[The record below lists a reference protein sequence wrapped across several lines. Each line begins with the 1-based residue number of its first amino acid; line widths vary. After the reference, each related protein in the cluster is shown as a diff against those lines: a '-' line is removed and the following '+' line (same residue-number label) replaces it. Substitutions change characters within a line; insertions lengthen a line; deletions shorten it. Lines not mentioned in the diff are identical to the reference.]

1 MRKRQTMEIIETFG
15 HYVENLTDKKPQSA
29 RRLLKT
35 GWEAQNLKFRYMQ
48 DKRLMPADRH
58 LANLMMDTMLRPIQK
73 PEDSVIVSIFTPCEM
88 MQEVG
93 LHPYNVEGFSCYLSA
108 SKAERAFLQQAEN
121 QGIAETLCS
130 YHKTFLGAAQKGLL
144 PKPKCIVYTN
154 LTCDANLLTFRTL
167 ADFYQV
173 PVFAIDVPWNQT
185 TENVQYVADQLKD
198 LKIFLEKNTGKT
210 ISEDRLKERLA
221 CSKRTLE
228 NYKKYQ
234 QMRADRYV
242 PSDLVTP
249 LYAGMTNNILLGTA
263 EEEKYTQMLLEDIKK
278 APAAKGKHIYWMHT
292 IPFWSDAVRQE
303 LCFSEKA
310 QIVGCELAE
319 TCEPDFDPENP
330 FEAMAE
336 RMVYH
341 SLNGSALRRIEAGI
355 RHAKQAGADGAV
367 WFGHWGCKHTL
378 GAAQLA
384 KKKFEEAGLPLLILA
399 DQVSHPNI
407 CGFGKTLLE
416 GVMEGKIKELVLV
429 SCCDTIRSV
438 YDILLES
445 GKLDFLYILDVL
457 HCDSACSRER
467 MAVQLKGLAKAY
479 AQYKGTEFD
488 AGKFRAAFHTQEKI
502 TKSHIAVLG
511 ARMGQELFEMTSKAM
526 PLPVENDTCVH
537 NRSVGN
543 ILPPEGASFDELM
556 DWYAGEILGQ
566 IPCMRMMDPTGR
578 KKLYNDPSVAGII
591 YHTVKFCDFYSF
603 EYAEIK
609 NHTDVP
615 LLKIESDYTIQSSG
629 QLLTRLEA
637 FAESIQPETLE
648 QTIDGDTKG
657 ERKMGKGYFAGIDS
671 GSTSTDV
678 VILNKDHE
686 IVTSIILPTGAGAA
700 IGADRALAEALKEAG
715 LQREDIDALVTTGY
729 GRTAIKNGDK
739 SITEITCHARGAHFL
754 NPEVRTV
761 IDIGG
766 QDSKVIRLDEN
777 GAVANFVMNDKCAA
791 GTGRFLEMMARTME
805 MNLDQM
811 SECGLEFK
819 EDITI
824 SSMCTVFAESEVVS
838 LIAQNKAT
846 DDIVHGL
853 NKAVAV
859 KTAALTRRVGGEEK
873 YMMTGGVSKNKGLVK
888 TLEEKLGTKLVI
900 SDKAQLCGALGA
912 ALFAADMADV

>member
-1 MRKRQTMEIIETFG
+1 MNKTYYVCKYTPIELLESLG
-15 HYVENLTDKKPQSA
+15 GECENF
-29 RRLLKT
+29 
-35 GWEAQNLKFRYMQ
+35 NH
-48 DKRLMPADRH
+48 MP
-58 LANLMMDTMLRPIQK
+58 
-73 PEDSVIVSIFTPCEM
+73 
-88 MQEVG
+88 
-93 LHPYNVEGFSCYLSA
+93 EGF
-108 SKAERAFLQQAEN
+108 
-121 QGIAETLCS
+121 
-130 YHKTFLGAAQKGLL
+130 
-144 PKPKCIVYTN
+144 
-154 LTCDANLLTFRTL
+154 D
-167 ADFYQV
+167 
-173 PVFAIDVPWNQT
+173 
-185 TENVQYVADQLKD
+185 
-198 LKIFLEKNTGKT
+198 
-210 ISEDRLKERLA
+210 
-221 CSKRTLE
+221 
-228 NYKKYQ
+228 
-234 QMRADRYV
+234 
-242 PSDLVTP
+242 
-249 LYAGMTNNILLGTA
+249 
-263 EEEKYTQMLLEDIKK
+263 
-278 APAAKGKHIYWMHT
+278 
-292 IPFWSDAVRQE
+292 
-303 LCFSEKA
+303 
-310 QIVGCELAE
+310 
-319 TCEPDFDPENP
+319 
-330 FEAMAE
+330 
-336 RMVYH
+336 
-341 SLNGSALRRIEAGI
+341 
-355 RHAKQAGADGAV
+355 
-367 WFGHWGCKHTL
+367 
-378 GAAQLA
+378 
-384 KKKFEEAGLPLLILA
+384 LA

-479 AQYKGTEFD
+479 AQYKGTKFD
-488 AGKFRAAFHTQEKI
+488 AGKFRAAFHAQEKI

-566 IPCMRMMDPTGR
+566 IPCMRMMDPTDR

-657 ERKMGKGYFAGIDS
+657 EKKMGKGYFAGIDS

-754 NPEVRTV
+754 DPEVRTV

-766 QDSKVIRLDEN
+766 QDSNVIRLDEN

-791 GTGRFLEMMARTME
+791 GTGRFLDVIAKVLEV
-805 MNLDQM
+805 NLED
-811 SECGLEFK
+811 LEK
-819 EDITI
+819 LDEKSTVDVAI
-824 SSMCTVFAESEVVS
+824 SSTCTVFAESEVIS
-838 LIAQNKAT
+838 QLAKGTKIE
-846 DDIVHGL
+846 DIVKGIH
-853 NKAVAV
+853 
-859 KTAALTRRVGGEEK
+859 TAIASRVGSLAKRIGIK
-873 YMMTGGVSKNKGLVK
+873 DDVVMTGGVALNKGMVRA
-888 TLEEKLGTKLVI
+888 LERNLGFKIHTNEYC
-900 SDKAQLCGALGA
+900 QLNGAIGA
-912 ALFAADMADV
+912 ALFAYQKYMMTHQ

>member
-1 MRKRQTMEIIETFG
+1 MNKTY
-15 HYVENLTDKKPQSA
+15 YV
-29 RRLLKT
+29 
-35 GWEAQNLKFRYMQ
+35 
-48 DKRLMPADRH
+48 
-58 LANLMMDTMLRPIQK
+58 
-73 PEDSVIVSIFTPCEM
+73 C
-88 MQEVG
+88 
-93 LHPYNVEGFSCYLSA
+93 
-108 SKAERAFLQQAEN
+108 
-121 QGIAETLCS
+121 
-130 YHKTFLGAAQKGLL
+130 
-144 PKPKCIVYTN
+144 
-154 LTCDANLLTFRTL
+154 
-167 ADFYQV
+167 
-173 PVFAIDVPWNQT
+173 
-185 TENVQYVADQLKD
+185 
-198 LKIFLEKNTGKT
+198 
-210 ISEDRLKERLA
+210 
-221 CSKRTLE
+221 
-228 NYKKYQ
+228 
-234 QMRADRYV
+234 
-242 PSDLVTP
+242 
-249 LYAGMTNNILLGTA
+249 
-263 EEEKYTQMLLEDIKK
+263 KYTPIELLESL
-278 APAAKGKHIYWMHT
+278 GG
-292 IPFWSDAVRQE
+292 E
-303 LCFSEKA
+303 
-310 QIVGCELAE
+310 CENFNHM
-319 TCEPDFDPENP
+319 PDGFD
-330 FEAMAE
+330 
-336 RMVYH
+336 
-341 SLNGSALRRIEAGI
+341 
-355 RHAKQAGADGAV
+355 
-367 WFGHWGCKHTL
+367 
-378 GAAQLA
+378 
-384 KKKFEEAGLPLLILA
+384 LA

-488 AGKFRAAFHTQEKI
+488 AGKFRAAFHAQEKI

-715 LQREDIDALVTTGY
+715 LQREDI
-729 GRTAIKNGDK
+729 
-739 SITEITCHARGAHFL
+739 
-754 NPEVRTV
+754 
-761 IDIGG
+761 
-766 QDSKVIRLDEN
+766 
-777 GAVANFVMNDKCAA
+777 
-791 GTGRFLEMMARTME
+791 
-805 MNLDQM
+805 
-811 SECGLEFK
+811 
-819 EDITI
+819 TI

>member
-1 MRKRQTMEIIETFG
+1 MNKTYYVCKYTPIELLESLG
-15 HYVENLTDKKPQSA
+15 GECENF
-29 RRLLKT
+29 
-35 GWEAQNLKFRYMQ
+35 NH
-48 DKRLMPADRH
+48 MP
-58 LANLMMDTMLRPIQK
+58 
-73 PEDSVIVSIFTPCEM
+73 
-88 MQEVG
+88 
-93 LHPYNVEGFSCYLSA
+93 EGF
-108 SKAERAFLQQAEN
+108 
-121 QGIAETLCS
+121 
-130 YHKTFLGAAQKGLL
+130 
-144 PKPKCIVYTN
+144 
-154 LTCDANLLTFRTL
+154 D
-167 ADFYQV
+167 
-173 PVFAIDVPWNQT
+173 
-185 TENVQYVADQLKD
+185 
-198 LKIFLEKNTGKT
+198 
-210 ISEDRLKERLA
+210 
-221 CSKRTLE
+221 
-228 NYKKYQ
+228 
-234 QMRADRYV
+234 
-242 PSDLVTP
+242 
-249 LYAGMTNNILLGTA
+249 
-263 EEEKYTQMLLEDIKK
+263 
-278 APAAKGKHIYWMHT
+278 
-292 IPFWSDAVRQE
+292 
-303 LCFSEKA
+303 
-310 QIVGCELAE
+310 
-319 TCEPDFDPENP
+319 
-330 FEAMAE
+330 
-336 RMVYH
+336 
-341 SLNGSALRRIEAGI
+341 
-355 RHAKQAGADGAV
+355 
-367 WFGHWGCKHTL
+367 
-378 GAAQLA
+378 
-384 KKKFEEAGLPLLILA
+384 LA

-488 AGKFRAAFHTQEKI
+488 AGKFRAAFHAQEKI

-824 SSMCTVFAESEVVS
+824 SSMCTVFAESEIVS
-838 LIAQNKAT
+838 LLAKGADKGDIALGIINSICRRTSFFAQKLNLSG
-846 DDIVHGL
+846 DIFFSGGL
-853 NKAVAV
+853 AQFEIF
-859 KTAALTRRVGGEEK
+859 R
-873 YMMTGGVSKNKGLVK
+873 S
-888 TLEEKLGTKLVI
+888 TLESYLKIPVHTSSL
-900 SDKAQLCGALGA
+900 SQYAGAIGA
-912 ALFAADMADV
+912 AVIGYNKVKRSLS

>member
-1 MRKRQTMEIIETFG
+1 M
-15 HYVENLTDKKPQSA
+15 
-29 RRLLKT
+29 
-35 GWEAQNLKFRYMQ
+35 
-48 DKRLMPADRH
+48 
-58 LANLMMDTMLRPIQK
+58 
-73 PEDSVIVSIFTPCEM
+73 
-88 MQEVG
+88 
-93 LHPYNVEGFSCYLSA
+93 
-108 SKAERAFLQQAEN
+108 
-121 QGIAETLCS
+121 
-130 YHKTFLGAAQKGLL
+130 
-144 PKPKCIVYTN
+144 
-154 LTCDANLLTFRTL
+154 
-167 ADFYQV
+167 
-173 PVFAIDVPWNQT
+173 
-185 TENVQYVADQLKD
+185 
-198 LKIFLEKNTGKT
+198 
-210 ISEDRLKERLA
+210 
-221 CSKRTLE
+221 
-228 NYKKYQ
+228 
-234 QMRADRYV
+234 
-242 PSDLVTP
+242 
-249 LYAGMTNNILLGTA
+249 
-263 EEEKYTQMLLEDIKK
+263 
-278 APAAKGKHIYWMHT
+278 
-292 IPFWSDAVRQE
+292 
-303 LCFSEKA
+303 
-310 QIVGCELAE
+310 
-319 TCEPDFDPENP
+319 
-330 FEAMAE
+330 
-336 RMVYH
+336 
-341 SLNGSALRRIEAGI
+341 
-355 RHAKQAGADGAV
+355 
-367 WFGHWGCKHTL
+367 
-378 GAAQLA
+378 
-384 KKKFEEAGLPLLILA
+384 
-399 DQVSHPNI
+399 
-407 CGFGKTLLE
+407 
-416 GVMEGKIKELVLV
+416 

-488 AGKFRAAFHTQEKI
+488 AGKFRAAFHAQEKI
-502 TKSHIAVLG
+502 TKPHIAVLG

-791 GTGRFLEMMARTME
+791 GTGRFLEMMARTLGLSLEE
-805 MNLDQM
+805 M
-811 SECGLEFK
+811 STKGLEWK
-819 EDITI
+819 ENIVI

-838 LIAQNKAT
+838 LVAQNKDVA
-846 DDIVHGL
+846 DIIHGL
-853 NKAVAV
+853 NVSVASKV
-859 KTAALTRRVGGEEK
+859 GALAARLGKKNPGE
-873 YMMTGGVSKNKGLVK
+873 YMMTGGVAKNPGIIKA
-888 TLEEKLGTKLVI
+888 LEEKLDAKLYI
-900 SDKAQLCGALGA
+900 CDEAQLCGALGA
-912 ALFAADMADV
+912 ALFAYEKCSV

>member
-1 MRKRQTMEIIETFG
+1 MNKTYYVCKYTPIELLESLG
-15 HYVENLTDKKPQSA
+15 GECENF
-29 RRLLKT
+29 
-35 GWEAQNLKFRYMQ
+35 NH
-48 DKRLMPADRH
+48 MP
-58 LANLMMDTMLRPIQK
+58 
-73 PEDSVIVSIFTPCEM
+73 
-88 MQEVG
+88 
-93 LHPYNVEGFSCYLSA
+93 EGF
-108 SKAERAFLQQAEN
+108 
-121 QGIAETLCS
+121 
-130 YHKTFLGAAQKGLL
+130 
-144 PKPKCIVYTN
+144 
-154 LTCDANLLTFRTL
+154 D
-167 ADFYQV
+167 
-173 PVFAIDVPWNQT
+173 
-185 TENVQYVADQLKD
+185 
-198 LKIFLEKNTGKT
+198 
-210 ISEDRLKERLA
+210 
-221 CSKRTLE
+221 
-228 NYKKYQ
+228 
-234 QMRADRYV
+234 
-242 PSDLVTP
+242 
-249 LYAGMTNNILLGTA
+249 
-263 EEEKYTQMLLEDIKK
+263 
-278 APAAKGKHIYWMHT
+278 
-292 IPFWSDAVRQE
+292 
-303 LCFSEKA
+303 
-310 QIVGCELAE
+310 
-319 TCEPDFDPENP
+319 
-330 FEAMAE
+330 
-336 RMVYH
+336 
-341 SLNGSALRRIEAGI
+341 
-355 RHAKQAGADGAV
+355 
-367 WFGHWGCKHTL
+367 
-378 GAAQLA
+378 
-384 KKKFEEAGLPLLILA
+384 LA

-479 AQYKGTEFD
+479 AQYKGTKFD
-488 AGKFRAAFHTQEKI
+488 AGKFRAAFHAQEKI

-566 IPCMRMMDPTGR
+566 IPCMRMMDPTDR

-657 ERKMGKGYFAGIDS
+657 EKKMGKGYFAGIDS

-754 NPEVRTV
+754 DPEVRTV

-791 GTGRFLEMMARTME
+791 GTGRFLDVMA
-805 MNLDQM
+805 NILKLDISQ
-811 SECGLEFK
+811 LETEAAK
-819 EDITI
+819 AVKPASI
-824 SSMCTVFAESEVVS
+824 SSTCTVFAESEVISQLASGTDIPDLVAGICQSVATRVAS
-838 LIAQNKAT
+838 LAKRVGIREEVCMSGGVAQN
-846 DDIVHGL
+846 
-853 NKAVAV
+853 
-859 KTAALTRRVGGEEK
+859 
-873 YMMTGGVSKNKGLVK
+873 GGVRNAMAK
-888 TLEEKLGTKLVI
+888 ELGVEI
-900 SDKAQLCGALGA
+900 YYDKRAQELGALGA
-912 ALFAADMADV
+912 ALYAYGKSSQS

>member
-1 MRKRQTMEIIETFG
+1 MNKTYYVCKYTPIELLESLG
-15 HYVENLTDKKPQSA
+15 GECENF
-29 RRLLKT
+29 
-35 GWEAQNLKFRYMQ
+35 NH
-48 DKRLMPADRH
+48 MP
-58 LANLMMDTMLRPIQK
+58 
-73 PEDSVIVSIFTPCEM
+73 
-88 MQEVG
+88 
-93 LHPYNVEGFSCYLSA
+93 EGF
-108 SKAERAFLQQAEN
+108 
-121 QGIAETLCS
+121 
-130 YHKTFLGAAQKGLL
+130 
-144 PKPKCIVYTN
+144 
-154 LTCDANLLTFRTL
+154 D
-167 ADFYQV
+167 
-173 PVFAIDVPWNQT
+173 
-185 TENVQYVADQLKD
+185 
-198 LKIFLEKNTGKT
+198 
-210 ISEDRLKERLA
+210 
-221 CSKRTLE
+221 
-228 NYKKYQ
+228 
-234 QMRADRYV
+234 
-242 PSDLVTP
+242 
-249 LYAGMTNNILLGTA
+249 
-263 EEEKYTQMLLEDIKK
+263 
-278 APAAKGKHIYWMHT
+278 
-292 IPFWSDAVRQE
+292 
-303 LCFSEKA
+303 
-310 QIVGCELAE
+310 
-319 TCEPDFDPENP
+319 
-330 FEAMAE
+330 
-336 RMVYH
+336 
-341 SLNGSALRRIEAGI
+341 
-355 RHAKQAGADGAV
+355 
-367 WFGHWGCKHTL
+367 
-378 GAAQLA
+378 
-384 KKKFEEAGLPLLILA
+384 LA

-488 AGKFRAAFHTQEKI
+488 AGKFRAAFHAQEKI

-700 IGADRALAEALKEAG
+700 IGADRALAEALKEVG

-739 SITEITCHARGAHFL
+739 SITEITCHWRGGREMAG
-754 NPEVRTV
+754 NDCAI
-761 IDIGG
+761 IDVGG
-766 QDSKVIRLDEN
+766 QDTKVILVKQGMIKD
-777 GAVANFVMNDKCAA
+777 FLMNDKCSA
-791 GTGRFLEMMARTME
+791 GTGKFLEIMANRLGVTIAE
-805 MNLDQM
+805 LFDLAAK
-811 SECGLEFK
+811 G
-819 EDITI
+819 TAVPI
-824 SSMCTVFAESEVVS
+824 SSLCTVFAESEVIS
-838 LIAQNKAT
+838 MIGEGRSREDIAAGVVNS
-846 DDIVHGL
+846 
-853 NKAVAV
+853 VAEKV
-859 KTAALTRRVGGEEK
+859 AQLARRKQLPGTVIL
-873 YMMTGGVSKNKGLVK
+873 TGGLSECPYFAEILSENLGCMVEAMKDGRYVGAFGASLLAK
-888 TLEEKLGTKLVI
+888 EKK
-900 SDKAQLCGALGA
+900 K
-912 ALFAADMADV
+912 